1 MSPTVATLKLSGRN
15 PISAS
20 VTTVDAEQSP
30 ETLLDRV
37 AELVHERQAMRA
49 AGAGRAELERN
60 RSEIAKAQW
69 DLSRALISR
78 HHR

>member
-1 MSPTVATLKLSGRN
+1 MSLKLSRRR

-20 VTTVDAEQSP
+20 VETLTP
-30 ETLLDRV
+30 EDLLDRV
-37 AELVHERQAMRA
+37 AELVHERQVLRA

-60 RSEIAKAQW
+60 RAEIARAQW
-69 DLSRALISR
+69 DLSRALIVR

>member
-1 MSPTVATLKLSGRN
+1 MSSDMATLKLSRTR
-15 PISAS
+15 PISRS
-20 VTTVDAEQSP
+20 VDSEPSP

-37 AELVHERQAMRA
+37 AELVNQRQAMRA

-60 RSEIAKAQW
+60 RAEIARAQW
-69 DLSRALISR
+69 ELSRALISR